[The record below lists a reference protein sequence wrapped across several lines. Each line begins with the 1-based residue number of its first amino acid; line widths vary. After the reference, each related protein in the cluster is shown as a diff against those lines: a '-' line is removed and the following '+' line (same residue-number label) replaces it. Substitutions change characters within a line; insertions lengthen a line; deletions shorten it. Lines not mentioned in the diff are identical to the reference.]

1 MSKLNHE
8 RPIFKILKDFKSS
21 DNTIPDLQ
29 SEVSF
34 EIEYPCDGSAESW
47 LSYKHLFPY
56 LFPPTQHAVIFGD
69 FSTFP
74 KQSRRLPEGVNPN
87 SFLLLCNVLFENR
100 KFIKKKEKV
109 IFSKTPVSSKMRW
122 DFSSLQG
129 LYMAICHANNNLD
142 FNILIKEEFLVKFR
156 KIEERNSNRLNKE

>member
-109 IFSKTPVSSKMRW
+109 IFSKTPVDSKMRW
-122 DFSSLQG
+122 NFSALKG
-129 LYMAICHANNNLD
+129 LYIAICHANNNLG
-142 FNILIKEEFLVKFR
+142 FNVLIKEEFLVKFR
-156 KIEERNSNRLNKE
+156 KIEERNSNK